1 MENKLVNNK
10 GKRRGETNNS
20 RNGSEWKKK
29 EKKKADTRNKDEE
42 SWPGP
47 GGKNIRQEV
56 GPSCMVV

>member
-29 EKKKADTRNKDEE
+29 RKKE
-42 SWPGP
+42 SRHKEQG
-47 GGKNIRQEV
+47 
-56 GPSCMVV
+56 